1 MKKYIALFLAAMMAF
16 GTAGCGGKGEEQQ
29 AVTAEAGTEA
39 ADENTEEQAEAAEGE
54 ATETTPEAKSETAE
68 GTPDTEGEATETT
81 PDAEGKTAETTT
93 DAAEKKFALQPA
105 YVLAEG
111 APSVA
116 AGAAILIEESTG
128 TILFE
133 KNADQKMYPASMTKV
148 LTALVAMDH
157 FKSDE
162 VITVGT
168 EINEISLDSSKAG
181 HQVGEK
187 LTMENVIRGLIIP
200 SGNDSANVIAAA
212 VARRAENNEN
222 LNFGQCQVIF
232 TDLMNKKAEEL
243 GATGSHFANAHGYH
257 DENHYTTAKDMALF
271 SKAFMENPT
280 LEAIANEKSFAGNGA
295 NGLFAEDPAVKT
307 QDYAWRSHNLLITDG
322 EFNYPYASGI
332 KTGFTNEAGDCLTAT
347 AKKDN
352 ENLIAVVFHAEDPN
366 RWLDSKNLFEYGFNG
381 YDETVLAKANEAVEE
396 MPLIKHKKKEGDTL
410 AIVHQQDYAT
420 FLPAAAASA
429 VKVSVEYN
437 DTYAEQDK
445 EGNTVLRAPIAKGA
459 EVGTATYTID
469 GKKVL
474 EAPVYAGRDVAKGS
488 VFSMIA
494 YFFQNLFSNIFS
506 LKGLMV
512 LGGIVA
518 VAVVGFIV
526 LKLISGRR
534 YRSRGGYSFGRSSS
548 LGGGKRRRR
557 RGGRRR
563 F

>member
-39 ADENTEEQAEAAEGE
+39 ADENTEGQTAEAKGEAAAEGE
-54 ATETTPEAKSETAE
+54 NAE
-68 GTPDTEGEATETT
+68 GTPEAEGETAETT
-81 PDAEGKTAETTT
+81 PDAAGE
-93 DAAEKKFALQPA
+93 AAPEAVSEKFALHPA

-111 APSVA
+111 APNVA

-157 FKSDE
+157 FKGDE
-162 VITVGT
+162 VVTVGT
-168 EINEISLDSSKAG
+168 EINEVSLDSSKAG
-181 HQVGEK
+181 HQLGEK
-187 LTMENVIRGLIIP
+187 LTMENLIRGLIIP

-212 VARRAENNEN
+212 VARRTENNEN

-295 NGLFAEDPAVKT
+295 NGLFAEDPTVKT

-332 KTGFTNEAGDCLTAT
+332 KTGFTNEAGDCLTAA

-352 ENLIAVVFHAEDPN
+352 ENLIAVVFNAADPN
-366 RWLDSKNLFEYGFNG
+366 RWLDSKNMFEYGFNG
-381 YDETVLAKANEAVEE
+381 YDETVLAKANEAIEE
-396 MPLIKHKKKEGDTL
+396 MPLTKHKKKEGDTL
-410 AIVHQQDYAT
+410 AVVHQQDYAT
-420 FLPAAAASA
+420 FLPAAAADA

-488 VFSMIA
+488 VFSMIG

-518 VAVVGFIV
+518 VAVIGFIV
-526 LKLISGRR
+526 LKMVSGRR
-534 YRSRGGYSFGRSSS
+534 YKSRGSYSFGRSS
-548 LGGGKRRRR
+548 GIGGKRRRR